1 MKKRSWWRDKM
12 PVKVLIPT
20 ALEQYVGRR
29 DSVEVRGSTVGE
41 VVANLAE
48 QYPDLGRHLIAGDGH
63 LRSFVNLYVNDED
76 VRGLQRDATPLRE
89 SDVITIIPSI
99 AGGTLA
105 PERAGAVD
113 LSKEEVARYS

>member
-1 MKKRSWWRDKM
+1 MM

-29 DSVEVRGSTVGE
+29 STVEVLGSTVGE

-48 QYPDLGRHLIAGDGH
+48 AYPDLRRHLLAADGH

-76 VRGLQRDATPLRE
+76 VRGLQRDATPIRE

-105 PERAGAVD
+105 PEAAETVV
-113 LSKEEVARYS
+113 LSNDEVARYSRHLI